1 MYYMEEN
8 KVLKLKRNY
17 TVHCGMAIGFENQKN
32 KINNL
37 KTERE
42 KVENFSKVLL

>member
-1 MYYMEEN
+1 
-8 KVLKLKRNY
+8 
-17 TVHCGMAIGFENQKN
+17 MAIGFENEKKN

-42 KVENFSKVLL
+42 KVENFSKVFTLVIRRFKFFN